1 MNRAIVRLSSKGQIV
16 IPQAYR
22 KLLNLTE
29 GSELVLIS
37 RGDSL
42 VLIPA
47 ADFAESSRGR
57 LAELWGSDASGVDQ
71 AIAKERAGW
80 R

>member
-1 MNRAIVRLSSKGQIV
+1 MNRTIVRLSSKGQIV

-22 KLLNLTE
+22 KLLNLTD

-47 ADFAESSRGR
+47 ADFAESSRAR
-57 LAELWGSDASGVDQ
+57 LTGVWGADAAEVDRT
-71 AIAKERAGW
+71 IAEERAGW